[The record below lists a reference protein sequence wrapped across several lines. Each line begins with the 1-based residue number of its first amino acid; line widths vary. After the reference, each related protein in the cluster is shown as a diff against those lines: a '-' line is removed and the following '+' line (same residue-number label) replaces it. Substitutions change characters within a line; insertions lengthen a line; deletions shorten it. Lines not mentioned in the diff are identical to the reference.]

1 MFLATHASIR
11 TSTRSSKLHN
21 PPSPPVERSP
31 TSCRF
36 RSNSRASVGDL
47 SPVPFSAPPRSTSEL
62 LRTLSRMA
70 ASGPTSWLSRH
81 DDLVSHLATS
91 SGPQL
96 RVRALSLSTMK
107 LISHGP
113 TAMHPVTVFGVC
125 PGSVSV
131 APPRPYSA
139 LPPLPS
145 TQRQPQ
151 SCFGENKLSP
161 GSFGISPLHTDPPRL
176 LQQSWVRPSIACYRT
191 FSLSM
196 RSSPGFV
203 SNPCHSNARFRLAFA
218 SPPGVTPLGSPQ
230 KLTRWLILQ
239 KARHHSTACAAPL

>member
-1 MFLATHASIR
+1 M
-11 TSTRSSKLHN
+11 
-21 PPSPPVERSP
+21 ERSP

-96 RVRALSLSTMK
+96 RVRALSLLTMK

-113 TAMHPVTVFGVC
+113 TAIHPVTVFGVC
-125 PGSVSV
+125 QGSVSV
-131 APPRPYSA
+131 APPCPYSA

-145 TQRQPQ
+145 KMTPALKLFR
-151 SCFGENKLSP
+151 GEQA
-161 GSFGISPLHTDPPRL
+161 ISRFVWHFTPTH
-176 LQQSWVRPSIACYRT
+176 
-191 FSLSM
+191 
-196 RSSPGFV
+196 RSSPT
-203 SNPCHSNARFRLAFA
+203 FA
-218 SPPGVTPLGSPQ
+218 TVVGSALHCVLPHFQ
-230 KLTRWLILQ
+230 PVH
-239 KARHHSTACAAPL
+239 A

>member
-1 MFLATHASIR
+1 M
-11 TSTRSSKLHN
+11 
-21 PPSPPVERSP
+21 
-31 TSCRF
+31 
-36 RSNSRASVGDL
+36 GDL

-113 TAMHPVTVFGVC
+113 TAIHPVTVFGVC
-125 PGSVSV
+125 QGSVSV
-131 APPRPYSA
+131 APPCPYSA

-145 TQRQPQ
+145 KDDASPKAVSGRTSYLQVRLAFHPYTQIIPDFCNSRG
-151 SCFGENKLSP
+151 FGP
-161 GSFGISPLHTDPPRL
+161 PLRVTAL
-176 LQQSWVRPSIACYRT
+176 

-203 SNPCHSNARFRLAFA
+203 SNPCHSDALFRLAFA
-218 SPPGVTPLGSPQ
+218 PPPGVTPLGSPQ

-239 KARHHSTACAAPL
+239 KARHHSMARAIPL